1 MTFDNDDIDD
11 LAIFAS
17 EHDDELW
24 GAEPTRPNRP
34 SSLRPPAMDP
44 MHRAILATRQ
54 PRPAR
59 LTYAVGLSIAAT
71 AAISATVVWLC
82 FG

>member
-17 EHDDELW
+17 EHDDDDWL

-34 SSLRPPAMDP
+34 SSLRPPAMLP
-44 MHRAILATRQ
+44 